1 MIITPE
7 AQDGIRRAYEW
18 IVEYSPNLVSTWMN
32 GLFQAI
38 LSLERMPL
46 RCPLAFEN
54 DLFDEEL
61 RQLLYGKKGKVYRI
75 LTIRRSEVYVLF
87 VRHSAQKPLFSEEE

>member
-1 MIITPE
+1 
-7 AQDGIRRAYEW
+7 
-18 IVEYSPNLVSTWMN
+18 MN

-38 LSLERMPL
+38 MSLERMPL

-61 RQLLYGKKGKVYRI
+61 RQLFYGKKGKVYRI
-75 LTIRRSEVYVLF
+75 LFTVHDTNVYVLF
-87 VRHSAQKPLFSEEE
+87 VRHSAQKPLDLDE